1 MQLLV
6 EKAKPVRA
14 LILDVD
20 GVLTT
25 GAIYYGSNG
34 FEMRGF
40 HIHDGMGIKLL
51 QKANITVAIISSKK
65 SEAVEKRIQELGI
78 QHAYLGVEDKLPAY
92 ENLKQV
98 LKLTDAEC
106 AYMGDDL
113 PDLPLLYRA
122 GLAFTVPNAP
132 IIIRQYADYITKI
145 KPGKGA
151 VREVCELILEAQ
163 GKLQAVQQSWLDQAL
178 IPG

>member
-1 MQLLV
+1 MTSCANKVKQ
-6 EKAKPVRA
+6 VRL

-25 GAIYYGSNG
+25 GAIYYGNNG

-51 QKANITVAIISSKK
+51 MKAGIQVGIISSKK

-78 QHAYLGVEDKLPAY
+78 QHAFLGHENKLPCY
-92 ENLKQV
+92 EELKQK
-98 LKLTDAEC
+98 LRLTDQEI

-113 PDLPLLYRA
+113 PDLPLLKRA
-122 GLAFTVPNAP
+122 GFAATVPNAP
-132 IIIRQYADYITKI
+132 EIIKQNVDYISKI
-145 KPGKGA
+145 KAGKGA
-151 VREVCELILEAQ
+151 VREVCEFILQAQ
-163 GKLQAVQQSWLDQAL
+163 DKLQSMLQSYLD
-178 IPG
+178 

>member
-1 MQLLV
+1 MD
-6 EKAKPVRA
+6 EKAKKIRL

-40 HIHDGMGIKLL
+40 HIHDGLGLKLL
-51 QKANITVAIISSKK
+51 MKANINVAIISSKK
-65 SEAVEKRIQELGI
+65 SEAVEKRLKELGI
-78 QHAYLGVEDKLPAY
+78 SHAYLGQENKLPAY
-92 ENLKQV
+92 EELKSTF
-98 LKLTDAEC
+98 KLADAEI

-113 PDLPLLYRA
+113 PDLPLLKRA
-122 GLAFTVPNAP
+122 GFAITVKNAP
-132 IIIRQYADYITKI
+132 EIIQQHTDYITKI

-151 VREVCELILEAQ
+151 VREVCEFILKAQDKFQSVIQSYLI
-163 GKLQAVQQSWLDQAL
+163 
-178 IPG
+178 

>member
-1 MQLLV
+1 MLDNVKKIRLLV
-6 EKAKPVRA
+6 
-14 LILDVD
+14 LDVD

-51 QKANITVAIISSKK
+51 QKANISVAIISSKK

-78 QHAYLGVEDKLPAY
+78 SHAYLGCEDKLPAY
-92 ENLKQV
+92 EDLKQ
-98 LKLTDAEC
+98 KLNLMDDEI

-113 PDLPLLYRA
+113 PDLSILRRVGFA
-122 GLAFTVPNAP
+122 ITVPNAP
-132 IIIRQYADYITKI
+132 EIIQQHVDYITKI

-151 VREVCELILEAQ
+151 VREVSEFILQAQ
-163 GKLQAVQQSWLDQAL
+163 DKLQLVLQSY
-178 IPG
+178 IV

>member
-1 MQLLV
+1 MD
-6 EKAKPVRA
+6 EKAKKIRL

-40 HIHDGMGIKLL
+40 HIHDGLGLKLL
-51 QKANITVAIISSKK
+51 MKANIHIAIISSKK
-65 SEAVEKRIQELGI
+65 SEAVEKRLKELGI
-78 QHAYLGVEDKLPAY
+78 TNAYLGQENKLPAY
-92 ENLKQV
+92 EELKASFS
-98 LKLTDAEC
+98 LTDDEI

-113 PDLPLLYRA
+113 PDLPLLKRA
-122 GLAFTVPNAP
+122 GFAITVKNAP
-132 IIIRQYADYITKI
+132 EIIQQHADYIAKI

-151 VREVCELILEAQ
+151 VREVCELILKAQ
-163 GKLQAVQQSWLDQAL
+163 DKFQSVIQSYL
-178 IPG
+178 I